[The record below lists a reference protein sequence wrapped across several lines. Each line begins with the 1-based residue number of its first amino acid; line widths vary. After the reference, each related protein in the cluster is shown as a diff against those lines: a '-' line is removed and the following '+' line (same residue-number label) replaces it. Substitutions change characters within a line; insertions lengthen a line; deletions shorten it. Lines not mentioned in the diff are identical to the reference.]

1 MDIWDTDYEKAIETG
16 KEIKKLLRKNESER
30 KKAKNRAIL
39 RGKITEFNQ
48 NMKFLI
54 HQLNNDYIK
63 NDIRYKSNE
72 GKYRSKVELL
82 ETMKNDISELYEE
95 YGTNNES
102 STSYNITMDFVNNFD
117 SRDGS
122 YINDISREELMLKQ
136 HNMMRLQD
144 EQLEFLEGTTQNLKN
159 ISYNINSEI
168 QVHNEIL
175 DDIDRDVDETR
186 DLLDRNRNMFT
197 RIINSTKKATNFN
210 MNINSIEKGNVQII
224 LPGSGFY

>member
-16 KEIKKLLRKNESER
+16 KEIKKLLRKNENER

-72 GKYRSKVELL
+72 REYRSKVELL

-144 EQLEFLEGTTQNLKN
+144 EQLEFLEGTTQNLKS

-197 RIINSTKKATNFN
+197 RIINSTS
-210 MNINSIEKGNVQII
+210 NSYLYMIIFLLTVTLFFLIII
-224 LPGSGFY
+224 L

>member
-197 RIINSTKKATNFN
+197 RIINSTS
-210 MNINSIEKGNVQII
+210 NSYLYMIIFLLTVTLFFLIII
-224 LPGSGFY
+224 L

>member
-102 STSYNITMDFVNNFD
+102 NTSYNITMDFVNNFD

-122 YINDISREELMLKQ
+122 YINDINREELMLKQ

-144 EQLEFLEGTTQNLKN
+144 EQLEFLEGTTQNLKS
-159 ISYNINSEI
+159 ISYNINNEI

-197 RIINSTKKATNFN
+197 RIINSTSNAYLYMIIFLLTVTLFFL
-210 MNINSIEKGNVQII
+210 III
-224 LPGSGFY
+224 L

>member
-1 MDIWDTDYEKAIETG
+1 MDIWDTDYEKTIETG
-16 KEIKKLLRKNESER
+16 KEIKKILRKNENDR

-39 RGKITEFNQ
+39 RGKIAEFNQ

-72 GKYRSKVELL
+72 EKYMSKVDFL
-82 ETMKNDISELYEE
+82 ETMKKDISELYEE

-102 STSYNITMDFVNNFD
+102 NTSYNITMDFVNNFD

-122 YINDISREELMLKQ
+122 YITDISREELMLKQ
-136 HNMMRLQD
+136 HNIMRLQD
-144 EQLEFLEGTTQNLKN
+144 EQLEFLEGTTQNLKS
-159 ISYNINSEI
+159 ISYNINNEI

-175 DDIDRDVDETR
+175 DDIDRDMDETS
-186 DLLDRNRNMFT
+186 DLLDRNRNIFT
-197 RIINSTKKATNFN
+197 RITNSTSNYYLYMLICLLTVTLFFL
-210 MNINSIEKGNVQII
+210 III
-224 LPGSGFY
+224 L